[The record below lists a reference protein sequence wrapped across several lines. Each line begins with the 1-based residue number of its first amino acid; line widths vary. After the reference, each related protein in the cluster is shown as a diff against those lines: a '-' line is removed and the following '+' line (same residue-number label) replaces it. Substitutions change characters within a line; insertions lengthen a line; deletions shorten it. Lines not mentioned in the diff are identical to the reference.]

1 MFSSSVS
8 FAKTSFTITEF
19 THNQISKYEVSVES
33 DKKYIGQFTK
43 LEAKSGNTS
52 LCSNFFIKIEMKT
65 LKKKKTIFAC
75 DDLKTYPEQKEIHVF
90 AYNLKRLIK

>member
-33 DKKYIGQFTK
+33 DKKYIGQFILK
-43 LEAKSGNTS
+43 
-52 LCSNFFIKIEMKT
+52 IK
-65 LKKKKTIFAC
+65 FNC
-75 DDLKTYPEQKEIHVF
+75 
-90 AYNLKRLIK
+90 